1 MLNTIQ
7 VSENGIT
14 LEDAVNQVDGD
25 DTTIIVGKGTHVVK
39 VYKDNGE
46 DTNTLHIPSTMR
58 IVGEQ
63 GVPRK
68 DIVIVGGIY
77 FQADNCHLEG
87 LTVSEAKEHGVR
99 GISYFTMDNVLVNNC
114 GYCGIRVYGADAKCT
129 NVEVTECGWSGVTA
143 VGGATITLIGDRTSV
158 HGNCIKDL
166 TGDDYGLQ
174 ASQGS
179 TIQLVFPLTKEQVSR
194 NNGGNNGE
202 NRNWDGSGTIKTV
215 TEIPAGETKT
225 TDVRTPVNV
234 VNTRGT
240 PNTPDDLLEWFSL
253 YDSDDSKYT
262 EYSHTKGFPILH
274 VPDPVADPVDKS
286 TSTKK
291 LAFGGVK
298 KKNKTKDII
307 YWNQT
312 IDSIDRQC
320 RIVFTDKTTNENNIK
335 DILGWVQEVIDDNPN
350 YNQDVNYEENVTF
363 LYTTFKTAYEAE
375 NFVLCQKML
384 VFEILFHT
392 TFETAPMKL
401 LMFTK
406 AIDYSNVDLI
416 RFLCKTI
423 TLDSL
428 TDKQKHSIVQH
439 TIDQYGTVK
448 LSYDKGTKG
457 REYRSTSIILLFI
470 LKTFKV
476 TLIELKGTKVVKHF
490 QGTIVDNI
498 LKFCPDPKYLQLQE
512 AYWKKEIAKEL
523 VDITSP
529 FYNLTSRLYEHNL
542 STFNRLRKKGNPN
555 KQRGKQRRKQ
565 RGKLKKSKLPRLRIL

>member
-1 MLNTIQ
+1 MSNTIQ
-7 VSENGIT
+7 VSEDGIT

-46 DTNTLHIPSTMR
+46 DTNTLHIPFTMR

-63 GVPRK
+63 GVPREE
-68 DIVIVGGIY
+68 IVIMGGIY

-114 GYCGIRVYGADAKCT
+114 GYCGIRVYGADANCT
-129 NVEVTECGWSGVTA
+129 NVEVIECGWSGVTA

-158 HGNCIKDL
+158 HGNCTKDL

-194 NNGGNNGE
+194 NNGGG
-202 NRNWDGSGTIKTV
+202 RNWDNGV
-215 TEIPAGETKT
+215 VVIPAGETKT
-225 TDVRTPVNV
+225 TDVRTPVHV
-234 VNTRGT
+234 VNRRGT
-240 PNTPDDLLEWFSL
+240 PNTPDDLLEWFGPD
-253 YDSDDSKYT
+253 DSDDS
-262 EYSHTKGFPILH
+262 EESSRTKEGFSILH
-274 VPDPVADPVDKS
+274 VADPAPVAAES
-286 TSTKK
+286 RSTKPRPMV
-291 LAFGGVK
+291 GGVK

-307 YWNQT
+307 HWNQT
-312 IDSIDRQC
+312 KDSIDRQC

-335 DILGWVQEVIDDNPN
+335 DILGWVQEVINENPN
-350 YNQDVNYEENVTF
+350 NNQDVNYEENVTF

-448 LSYDKGTKG
+448 LSYDKGTEG
-457 REYRSTSIILLFI
+457 REYRNTSIILLFI

-498 LKFCPDPKYLQLQE
+498 LKFCPDPIYLQLQE

-555 KQRGKQRRKQ
+555 KPRGKPRGKQ